1 MQSTILADGI
11 YSYARPAMGNKEDA
25 VTAQVV
31 GGQITEGTY
40 NGQSMTGSCWR
51 ACTLADLNVLAFTF
65 TPAPR
70 PIGKTSA
77 CELHKDLARLGYA
90 RISAHA
96 QLASEALE
104 RSVTSFTALNAEE
117 ARAVWSYACA
127 QMGLADD
134 GQRAA

>member
-1 MQSTILADGI
+1 MQIITLADGT
-11 YSYARPAMGNKEDA
+11 YCYTRPAMGPRDA
-25 VTAQVV
+25 TVTATVQD
-31 GGQITEGTY
+31 GQITAGTY
-40 NGQSMTGSCWR
+40 NGQAMTGSCWR
-51 ACTLADLNVLAFTF
+51 ACTLVDLNTLAFTF

-70 PIGKTSA
+70 PIGKARA

-90 RISAHA
+90 RTSAHA

-104 RSVTSFTALNAEE
+104 RDVTSFTALNAEE